1 MANKQTKK
9 NTPVEDT
16 EVNVTHETVVLERPQ
31 VQRIE
36 KPQPKKDMWEFKDRF
51 YYLNN
56 GLSPLTYRI
65 SSRNLFF
72 FDPEKG
78 YEREITYARN
88 QNTPFIED
96 FKGSVQLGHIVFRHG
111 VLMVPKA
118 QQSLQKFLSI
128 YNPLKGKLYSERD
141 EEKIPDYQVVT
152 IETELRAMN
161 AAVGMDIDMA
171 EAIMRVN
178 VGSSVSEMSS
188 KELKRDLLVFAKA
201 NPVLFLDLASDDN
214 IALRNLGIKATELGI
229 LKLSIDQ
236 RTFSWGETD
245 RKLFTVPFDE
255 HPYSALAAWFKTDE
269 GMQVFTSVEKRLK

>member
-1 MANKQTKK
+1 
-9 NTPVEDT
+9 
-16 EVNVTHETVVLERPQ
+16 
-31 VQRIE
+31 
-36 KPQPKKDMWEFKDRF
+36 
-51 YYLNN
+51 
-56 GLSPLTYRI
+56 
-65 SSRNLFF
+65 
-72 FDPEKG
+72 
-78 YEREITYARN
+78 
-88 QNTPFIED
+88 
-96 FKGSVQLGHIVFRHG
+96 
-111 VLMVPKA
+111 
-118 QQSLQKFLSI
+118 
-128 YNPLKGKLYSERD
+128 
-141 EEKIPDYQVVT
+141 
-152 IETELRAMN
+152 
-161 AAVGMDIDMA
+161 MA